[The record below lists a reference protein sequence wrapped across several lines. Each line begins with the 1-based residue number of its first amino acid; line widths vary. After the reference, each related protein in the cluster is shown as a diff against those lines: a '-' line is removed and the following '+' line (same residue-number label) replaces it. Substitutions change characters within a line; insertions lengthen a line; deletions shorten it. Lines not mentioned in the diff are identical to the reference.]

1 MEDDDAEEDAP
12 IVDLCGEG
20 DLYPGVSEVVKVNMS
35 AVAPALAEGQQRQL
49 QDLMDEFPEVF
60 KPKSG
65 CTAVI
70 EHEIH
75 VGEAAPVRQRV

>member
-1 MEDDDAEEDAP
+1 MEDDDAEENAP

-20 DLYPGVSEVVKVNMS
+20 DLYPRVSKVAKVDMS
-35 AVAPALAEGQQRQL
+35 AVAPDLAEGQQRQL
-49 QDLMDEFPEVF
+49 QDLVDEFPEVF

-65 CTAVI
+65 RTAVI

-75 VGEAAPVRQRV
+75 VGEVAPV